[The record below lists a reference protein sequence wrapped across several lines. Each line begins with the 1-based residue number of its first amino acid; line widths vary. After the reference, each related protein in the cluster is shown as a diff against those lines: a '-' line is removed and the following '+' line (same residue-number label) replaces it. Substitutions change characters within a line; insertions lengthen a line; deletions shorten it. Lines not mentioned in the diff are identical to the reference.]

1 MAIGSR
7 RFWDEAVE
15 TLSAEELRDADER
28 LLVEQIA
35 YCQAKS
41 AFYRRRWADAGIDA
55 SAIGSVS
62 DLALLPFSTKDE
74 LRAEQA
80 QHPPLG
86 EYQCAPMTDIVRIHG
101 TSGTTG
107 RMLLTAMTTADAD
120 LVAECGARSLWSA
133 GMRPDDVVFHVF
145 NYSVYSGGVTDHLSA
160 ERLGAVVVP
169 IGVGNSRAFVEL
181 AEQAR
186 PTAVHSTPSYPLYL
200 ARKMRSEM
208 DRDPHELGLRK
219 GFFGGE
225 PGAGIPEVQQQLRDE
240 LGLEP
245 FDANYGLSEV
255 VSLFAAECDQRD
267 GLHFF
272 GQGALIVELVE
283 PATGRVV
290 PLASGAEGELVYTS
304 INRRATP
311 LIRYRSGDV
320 AHIVSDARCGCG
332 RTSFRFRVLGRSDDM
347 LWVRGVNVFPRA
359 VEQLIAAM
367 RPLTTGNFQIVIPA
381 PGALDHLT
389 LRVEHGAGLAEEDL
403 HDVARRLREACSAQL
418 RAPAEVTLVPPGTL
432 PVSERKT
439 RRVVRSYLG
448 EVLE

>member
-1 MAIGSR
+1 MGGR
-7 RFWDEAVE
+7 RYWDEAVE
-15 TLSAEELRDADER
+15 TMSADER
-28 LLVEQIA
+28 RRDDNRDLAAQLA
-35 YCQAKS
+35 YCREES
-41 AFYRRRWADAGIDA
+41 AFYRRRLAEAGVDPA
-55 SAIGSVS
+55 AVRSVD
-62 DLALLPFSTKDE
+62 DLAHLPFSTKDE
-74 LRAEQA
+74 LRAEQV

-86 EYQCAPMTDIVRIHG
+86 EYQCAPMKDIVRIHG

-107 RMLLTAMTTADAD
+107 RMLLTSMTAADAE

-160 ERLGAVVVP
+160 ERLGAAVMP
-169 IGVGNSRAFVEL
+169 IGVGNSQAFVEL
-181 AEQAR
+181 AGQAK

-208 DRDPHELGLRK
+208 GRDAHELGLRK

-225 PGAGIPEVQQQLRDE
+225 PGAGIPAVQQQLRDE

-255 VSLFAAECDQRD
+255 ISLFAAECDQRD

-272 GQGALIVELVE
+272 GQGAVIIELIQPE
-283 PATGRVV
+283 TGKVV
-290 PLASGAEGELVYTS
+290 PLATGVEGEMVYTS
-304 INRRATP
+304 INRQATP

-320 AHIVSDARCGCG
+320 VHIISDAPCGCG

-359 VEQLIAAM
+359 VEQLMAAM
-367 RPLTTGNFQIVIPA
+367 RPLTTGNFQIIVPS
-381 PGALDHLT
+381 PGALDHLD
-389 LRVEHGAGLAEEDL
+389 LRVEHGL
-403 HDVARRLREACSAQL
+403 DVAEADLAAVAQRLQAACSEHL
-418 RAPAEVTLVPPGTL
+418 RAPAQVTLVPPESL

-439 RRVVRSYLG
+439 RRVIRTYLD
-448 EVLE
+448 EPVP